1 MAAHLSLGSLMKAQ
15 VTKIFQGIDKLKTRS
30 NIYNIEM
37 TFASP
42 DAEQPIPLSREID
55 TVRITQ
61 DFINNFTD
69 KIVANLTVDKSTCQ
83 WLYYYRNNLWCTLS
97 FTRYDQNA
105 ATQQY
110 RAPMYEYKYRCLL
123 ITNAD
128 PDKAIPASS
137 TQPDEREPTDRNLA
151 FFSVKVELIDDG
163 VYSAR
168 KKRITSIF
176 RNTDMKSVLNYSI
189 SHFGF
194 KKAVVVNPDND
205 NKYINFVIPPD
216 FGITDIMSFLQNGAG
231 MGVYKNGFCSYITQG
246 CWYVFPRYG
255 DPICKRAIHLYKV
268 NNDSYAGVPV
278 LNWNEAL
285 SDGDVTTHI
294 IIDSEVAEK
303 NWSHVGVENAINA
316 ANIQLNELIVD
327 HCRSVK
333 KDLEFEMEN
342 RIINEARV
350 PTDAMNKD
358 EVVNIEFRP
367 SRNNIYSIMS
377 ELGAFQ
383 VTTVQFN
390 WNMAEPFIF
399 HPGTVVKYHYEHR
412 AGKNVVIRTLTG
424 KTEYVE
430 YTYTKDKSKPQLALF
445 TGSANTV
452 VACSNELIRQD
463 GTF

>member
-15 VTKIFQGIDKLKTRS
+15 VAKIFQGVDKLKTRS

-37 TFASP
+37 TFSSP
-42 DAEQPIPLSREID
+42 DAEKPIPVSKEINE
-55 TVRITQ
+55 VKITQ

-69 KIVANLTVDKSTCQ
+69 KIVARLTVDKATTQ
-83 WLYYYRNNLWCTLS
+83 WLYYFRNNLWCTLS
-97 FTRYDQNA
+97 FTRYDQNESVG
-105 ATQQY
+105 QY
-110 RAPMYEYKYRCLL
+110 RAPIYEYKYRCLL

-137 TQPDEREPTDRNLA
+137 TSPDEREKTDRNIT
-151 FFSVKVELIDDG
+151 FYNVKVELIDDG
-163 VYSAR
+163 VYTAR

-176 RNTDMKSVLNYSI
+176 RNTNMKSILNYSI
-189 SHFGF
+189 HHFGF
-194 KKAVVVNPDND
+194 KKAVVVNPDNTD
-205 NKYINFVIPPD
+205 KYVNFIIPPD
-216 FGITDIMSFLQNGAG
+216 YGITDIMSFLQNGPG

-255 DPICKRAIHLYKV
+255 DPICKRAVHLYKV
-268 NNDSYAGVPV
+268 NKDSYAGVTV

-285 SDGDVTTHI
+285 SDGDITTHI
-294 IIDSEVAEK
+294 IIDSDVVEK

-316 ANIQLNELIVD
+316 ANIQLNELLVD

-333 KDLEFEMEN
+333 EDLKFEMEN
-342 RIINEARV
+342 RILNEARV
-350 PTDAMNKD
+350 PSDAMDKD
-358 EVVNIEFRP
+358 EIVNIEFRP
-367 SRNNIYSIMS
+367 SHNNIYSIMS

-412 AGKNVVIRTLTG
+412 AGKSIVIRTLTG

-430 YTYTKDKSKPQLALF
+430 YTYTRDTSKPQLALF
-445 TGSANTV
+445 TGVANTV
-452 VACSNELIRQD
+452 VSCSNELIRQD